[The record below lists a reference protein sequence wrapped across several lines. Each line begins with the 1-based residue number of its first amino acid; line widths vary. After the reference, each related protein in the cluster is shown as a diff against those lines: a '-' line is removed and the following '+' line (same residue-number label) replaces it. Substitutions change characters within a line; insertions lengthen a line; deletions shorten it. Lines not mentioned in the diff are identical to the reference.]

1 MTERYATRPAT
12 ENVSTVVVSL
22 SLYLIIL
29 AFFILMNAIS
39 RPEGVRAKGVLDSIG
54 STFKSFPLTF
64 VSSLEMA
71 VGGAGFDAAPG
82 FEESIRELFETSF
95 PLVRITPSP
104 AFNQIE
110 VVVPLESLFAPG
122 EAEIQGKNEPV
133 LDRLAKILGRR
144 TPGVRLEIEV
154 LISPPPVDAEA
165 PHSGTALM
173 VDRAGALARE
183 LAARGVPAARI
194 SAGIEQ
200 REPDSL
206 RILFVVRQTDEPIDV
221 ADGDRSS
228 RVPVRPP
235 PLNGG

>member
-1 MTERYATRPAT
+1 
-12 ENVSTVVVSL
+12 
-22 SLYLIIL
+22 
-29 AFFILMNAIS
+29 
-39 RPEGVRAKGVLDSIG
+39 
-54 STFKSFPLTF
+54 
-64 VSSLEMA
+64 
-71 VGGAGFDAAPG
+71 
-82 FEESIRELFETSF
+82 
-95 PLVRITPSP
+95 
-104 AFNQIE
+104 
-110 VVVPLESLFAPG
+110 
-122 EAEIQGKNEPV
+122 
-133 LDRLAKILGRR
+133 
-144 TPGVRLEIEV
+144 
-154 LISPPPVDAEA
+154 
-165 PHSGTALM
+165 M